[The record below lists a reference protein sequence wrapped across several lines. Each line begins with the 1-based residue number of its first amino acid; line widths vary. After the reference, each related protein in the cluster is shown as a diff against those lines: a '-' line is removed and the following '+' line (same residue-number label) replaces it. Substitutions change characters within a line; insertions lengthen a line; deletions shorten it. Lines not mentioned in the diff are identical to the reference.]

1 MAYSFSVFQKKIA
14 EVADRLSHELSGIH
28 TGRAAPSLLDHVSI
42 DSYGARMAVPHVAA
56 ITVEDSRT
64 IRIAPWD
71 KEQIKPIEKALYD
84 ANLGVSVSV
93 DAEGLRI
100 SFPDLTTERRTQ
112 FVKIAR
118 GKLEEARVALR
129 TEREKVWS
137 DIQEKERAG
146 DISEDEKFRAKDD
159 LQKLVDEGNARLEVL
174 IEKKE
179 KEIMG

>member
-1 MAYSFSVFQKKIA
+1 MAYSFSLFQKKIT
-14 EVADRLSHELSGIH
+14 EVADRLAHELSGIH

-42 DSYGARMAVPHVAA
+42 DSYGSRMAVPHVAA
-56 ITVEDSRT
+56 ISVEDSRT
-64 IRIAPWD
+64 LRISPWD
-71 KEQIKPIEKALYD
+71 KGQIKTIEKAVYD

-118 GKLEEARVALR
+118 GKFEEARIALR
-129 TEREKVWS
+129 TEREKVWN
-137 DIQEKERAG
+137 DIQEKERGG
-146 DISEDEKFRAKDD
+146 DISEDDKFRAKDD
-159 LQKLVDEGNARLEVL
+159 LQKLVDEGNTRLEAL
-174 IEKKE
+174 CDKKE